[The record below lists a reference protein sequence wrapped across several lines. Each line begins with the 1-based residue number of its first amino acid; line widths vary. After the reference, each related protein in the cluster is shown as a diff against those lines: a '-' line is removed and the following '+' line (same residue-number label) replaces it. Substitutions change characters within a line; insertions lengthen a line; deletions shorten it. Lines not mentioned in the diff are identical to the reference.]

1 MIILGIDP
9 GVRKCGYAL
18 VNFWWISNSPQAQI
32 IDCGILFDD
41 STIVNRLDWF
51 KKMNNIYEYFKT
63 LIIDQK
69 VQKVVIEKLYFT
81 SRNQSN
87 AEFVYGIRGALIIF
101 CIANNI
107 TFQEIDPVQV
117 KKYIT
122 WNGKAE
128 KKLVQKKIMQLY
140 NLDELPQ
147 YNDSADA
154 LGMAWIGQF

>member
-1 MIILGIDP
+1 
-9 GVRKCGYAL
+9 
-18 VNFWWISNSPQAQI
+18 
-32 IDCGILFDD
+32 
-41 STIVNRLDWF
+41 
-51 KKMNNIYEYFKT
+51 MNNIHEYFKT
-63 LIIDQK
+63 LILEQK
-69 VQKVVIEKLYFT
+69 VEKVVIEKLYFT
-81 SRNQSN
+81 SKNQSN

-101 CIANNI
+101 CVANNI

-128 KKLVQKKIMQLY
+128 KKLVQKKVMQLFS
-140 NLDELPQ
+140 LDELPQ